1 MKFFLHFTEFK
12 RRQRLLFGSQTS
24 KDVEEWRLG
33 HTNAKK
39 SKRVALTCIKEK
51 GAAHIGAEA
60 IFNDVQEF

>member
-1 MKFFLHFTEFK
+1 M
-12 RRQRLLFGSQTS
+12 FGPQTF
-24 KDVEEWRLG
+24 KDVEEWRPG

-39 SKRVALTCIKEK
+39 SKRVTLTCIKEK